1 MKRGVKKDLH
11 ILRYCSSLVS
21 VSFGKVVYVSM
32 PRIDF
37 CPMARR
43 FYKDIIKKDIN
54 KKQQQKAIK
63 KIIEFKIKRFGFFTD
78 KRSFSLQRTQV
89 PFGASEMLM
98 RALENKIIDAAVIVC
113 DGAGTVITDSAK
125 ALQGIGARMH
135 NIVMTS
141 PIDKV
146 MRKLDSLGCF
156 VLSKDALIDQLLG
169 VRKAID
175 LGYKSIGVTL
185 NSSSALKLES
195 LRAIEKVKAVKIT
208 ALITC
213 TSGIREG
220 AVVKIKRYGDLVW
233 SCSSKEVRMLIAP
246 IAKKQL
252 SELMPVYVISK
263 KGLKF
268 ATASDNILKKRR

>member
-1 MKRGVKKDLH
+1 
-11 ILRYCSSLVS
+11 
-21 VSFGKVVYVSM
+21 
-32 PRIDF
+32 
-37 CPMARR
+37 
-43 FYKDIIKKDIN
+43 
-54 KKQQQKAIK
+54 
-63 KIIEFKIKRFGFFTD
+63 
-78 KRSFSLQRTQV
+78 
-89 PFGASEMLM
+89 M
-98 RALENKIIDAAVIVC
+98 RALEDKIIDAAVIVC

-125 ALQGIGARMH
+125 VVQSIGARMH

-146 MRKLDSLGCF
+146 IRKLGALGCF
-156 VLSKDALIDQLLG
+156 LLSKDALIDQIAG

-185 NSSSALKLES
+185 NSSSALKLER
-195 LRAIEKVKAVKIT
+195 LRAIEKANAVKIT
-208 ALITC
+208 TLITC
-213 TSGIREG
+213 TTGIREE

-252 SELMPVYVISK
+252 SQLMPVYVISK

-268 ATASDNILKKRR
+268 ASASDNTLKKKR